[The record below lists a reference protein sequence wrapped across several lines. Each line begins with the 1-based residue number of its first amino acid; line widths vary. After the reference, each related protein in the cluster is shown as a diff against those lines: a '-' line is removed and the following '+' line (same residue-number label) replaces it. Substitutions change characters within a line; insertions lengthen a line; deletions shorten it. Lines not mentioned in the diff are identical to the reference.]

1 MLDTLKPTL
10 EITVIIPGIILAYF
24 PVRTCLRT
32 SLYKLLGWI
41 LPLFICLSLAG
52 GALCRHFCIST
63 APVMTVLILTAYIIY
78 AGSLR
83 MSLWKSGSVA
93 LSICAVL
100 ACVNSLSRAINA
112 IITADSTG
120 NKETILWFS
129 IGAGIVYNLIC
140 WIFTILA
147 YYPASHAARHMI
159 DDENFAQTWYVF
171 WILPLIFIVLNIFM
185 VPQYRSTL
193 YTGRILK
200 GYIIISLTLLA
211 LLVLFYAMFLMLANN
226 LNKNAKL
233 LQENHFLS
241 MQRERYDSLKSSI
254 EEARQ
259 ARHDMRHYFN
269 QIAALA
275 ETGDMDGIKSY
286 LSRAVS
292 RIPNLDKSFCE
303 NRAADSV
310 LGYYYAIAEQYNIP
324 FLAAIDLPEQISVDE
339 IDMCLVLS
347 NLLENAI
354 EASLRVTEQDRHIK
368 VETHVHADHLVLIH
382 IENAYN
388 GKIWEKNGVF
398 QSAKRKGNGVGIQ
411 SIRHISDKTGGASSF
426 TYKDGIFTAKVMIR
440 G

>member
-32 SLYKLLGWI
+32 SLFKLLGWI

-78 AGSLR
+78 AGSLK
-83 MSLWKSGSVA
+83 MSLWKSGNVT

-200 GYIIISLTLLA
+200 GYIVISLTLLA

-241 MQRERYDSLKSSI
+241 MQQERYDSLKSSI

-269 QIAALA
+269 QLAALA
-275 ETGDMDGIKSY
+275 ENGDMDGIKSY

-292 RIPNLDKSFCE
+292 RIPNLD
-303 NRAADSV
+303 
-310 LGYYYAIAEQYNIP
+310 
-324 FLAAIDLPEQISVDE
+324 
-339 IDMCLVLS
+339 
-347 NLLENAI
+347 
-354 EASLRVTEQDRHIK
+354 
-368 VETHVHADHLVLIH
+368 
-382 IENAYN
+382 
-388 GKIWEKNGVF
+388 
-398 QSAKRKGNGVGIQ
+398 
-411 SIRHISDKTGGASSF
+411 
-426 TYKDGIFTAKVMIR
+426 
-440 G
+440 